1 MSSPVF
7 VIDADGRPLMPM
19 APAFARK
26 LTQSGKAHFIPHY
39 AFTILQLSRAVEAPK
54 LRPITV
60 YIEQHATT
68 AEVIVVADGTQRT
81 HPLLRIVVDLHTDI
95 SRRLR
100 RRAGHR
106 RRRHA
111 RQRYHAARCHGVPYK
126 RRRPSVAKSTWG
138 RHHPGRRLVSSRR
151 NILFSPLIRWR
162 AEAIV
167 RVVQALHKFVPIS
180 HITIRDHLL
189 MEQTKQLA
197 VSRAARKDELTQAYA
212 IGDSAGRPH
221 IRCHYCGTEERLLQ
235 IEHVMPRSRGGS
247 DAWNNLVFAC
257 EPCNQRKGT
266 QTVTDAGLKVD
277 LLKAP
282 RPNQV
287 RRGQTQRRLT
297 VSELYRQLGV
307 LFPSKVVIARQDSF
321 PAGKD
326 DLYRVPLYVAV
337 PVARPRKQVFS
348 SRNYPLT
355 TPINGR
361 SLVHRGY
368 TVKRYIRVNAAL
380 VLPRG
385 RPRREAQVLHT
396 VERNANGQIIVIGM
410 LCQAVRNGNTV
421 TGIVAAIHSTGRLTL
436 RTPLLDPQM
445 KVSWVRT
452 TITALQTLRVLS
464 RERVLFFKAAPFNC

>member
-26 LTQSGKAHFIPHY
+26 LTQSGKARFISHY

-60 YIEQHATT
+60 YIEQHAAT
-68 AEVIVVADGTQRT
+68 AEIIVVADGARQAHT
-81 HPLLRIVVDLHTDI
+81 LLHIIVDLHTDI

-126 RRRPSVAKSTWG
+126 RRRPSIAKSTWG
-138 RHHPGRRLVSSRR
+138 RQHPGRKPVGSRR

-167 RVVQALHKFVPIS
+167 RVVQALHKLVPIS
-180 HITIRDHLL
+180 HITICDHLM

-197 VSRAARKDELTQAYA
+197 VSHATRKDELTQAYA
-212 IGDSAGRPH
+212 IGDGAGRPH
-221 IRCHYCGTEERLLQ
+221 IRCHYCGAEDELLQ
-235 IEHVMPRSRGGS
+235 VEHVVPRSRGGS

-266 QTVTDAGLKVD
+266 QTATEAGLKVD

-297 VSELYRQLGV
+297 VSELYRQLRA
-307 LFPSKVVIARQDSF
+307 LFVTTVVNRERGTPVSKE
-321 PAGKD
+321 
-326 DLYRVPLYVAV
+326 DLLRVPLYVAA
-337 PVARPRKQVFS
+337 PIARPRKQVFS

-361 SLVHRGY
+361 NFVHHGN
-368 TVKRYIRVNAAL
+368 TVKRRVRVNIAL
-380 VLPRG
+380 ALPHG
-385 RPRREAQVLHT
+385 RSRREAQVLHT
-396 VERNANGQIIVIGM
+396 VERNASGQIIVIGM
-410 LCQAVRNGNTV
+410 LCQAVRNGNIV

-464 RERVLFFKAAPFNC
+464 RERVLFFKPAPFNC